1 MINPNS
7 QTSQTILE
15 RQHAVLY
22 GNKQSQKRK
31 TVTSQKQAR
40 QDWEKKK
47 TTYFI

>member
-22 GNKQSQKRK
+22 GSELKKGGGKEKILKKRK
-31 TVTSQKQAR
+31 KER
-40 QDWEKKK
+40 K
-47 TTYFI
+47 